1 MKFKNF
7 FFRPRKSWNSIV
19 GPRLESQGKL
29 KFRLVTADVK

>member
-7 FFRPRKSWNSIV
+7 FSRPGKSWNSIV
-19 GPRLESQGKL
+19 GPWLESQGKL